1 MKLKIKLLFLSISLL
16 SLGHLSAQLDN
27 SSENEEKG
35 KIKAIALKSAK
46 EVKRPKSLEL
56 NPKNSFKNAYNK
68 EKEKLKRLQEEDKF
82 NNQGIISK
90 AKVNEERFLKAFQK
104 INGQYIYPRIDQD
117 LGSFR
122 TNSKS
127 VNIICR
133 DFQYPDGDRV
143 TILIN
148 NIPVILN
155 ITLQRNYQKF
165 NIPLEVGINKIAF
178 KALNQ
183 GTSGPNTAAFKVY
196 NDAGVLLSS
205 KEWNLATGAKATIVI
220 AKDKE

>member
-155 ITLQRNYQKF
+155 ITLQRSYQKF

-196 NDAGVLLSS
+196 NDAGILLSS

>member
-27 SSENEEKG
+27 NAENKEKG

-56 NPKNSFKNAYNK
+56 NPKNSFKNAYNQ

-148 NIPVILN
+148 DIPIILN
-155 ITLQRNYQKF
+155 ITLQRSYQKF

-196 NDAGVLLSS
+196 NDAGILLSS

>member
-148 NIPVILN
+148 DIPIILN
-155 ITLQRNYQKF
+155 ITLQRSYQKF

-196 NDAGVLLSS
+196 NDAGILLSS